1 MNKKMQRCLY
11 TLTNAARTIEVT
23 DSDQNSQINITL
35 SLQSEKAIYDVVVQL
50 IKRHPSIQLT
60 NL

>member
-1 MNKKMQRCLY
+1 MQRCLY

>member
-1 MNKKMQRCLY
+1 MQRCLY
-11 TLTNAARTIEVT
+11 TLTNPARTIEVT
-23 DSDQNSQINITL
+23 NSGQNSQINITL
-35 SLQSEKAIYDVVVQL
+35 SLQSEKSIYDVVVQL